1 MNEGRIDSIMSYKKK
16 FFYLFCLSLFVIS
29 VLFFSNINFFYETR
43 IKFSK
48 AIHIGINFL
57 FKKKNYENLKTKI
70 NSGLLTSKFE
80 DLKFKII
87 NLNKRDF
94 LMSRPLGYLEIND
107 YNIIYLAA
115 DGNILVIEDD
125 FSKKEIKSNIKS
137 FFNNEIDLNKNDLF
151 LPYALNPIRDLLY
164 HEGFLYV
171 VILHKE
177 LFDSDFRFSTVVLKG
192 KFNSDYIDFEY
203 FFKPDSYVSKKIDAT
218 HTGGRI
224 AVNQQGKFY
233 LAVPEYGQVDKV
245 NNLNNIFGKI
255 LKIKSI
261 DNYEIISIGHRNP
274 QGLYHD
280 KENDLLIESEHGP
293 SAGDEIN
300 LIGFGNNYG
309 WPTTSTGIDDNYVK
323 YHDHIKQGFEPPVY
337 SSSIYSFGPSQI
349 IKISKNSKFNF
360 KGQYILATL
369 SGHDKYVGNH
379 LYLFKIVDKKK
390 AIITEKIFVNDR
402 VRDIIYDKRRD
413 RIILTLEDQQA
424 IGIIT
429 KN

>member
-1 MNEGRIDSIMSYKKK
+1 MSHRKK
-16 FFYLFCLSLFVIS
+16 FFYFFCLSTFVIS
-29 VLFFSNINFFYETR
+29 IFFFSNINFFYETR
-43 IKFSK
+43 IKFGK
-48 AIHIGINFL
+48 AIIIGINFL

-80 DLKFKII
+80 DLKFKTI

-94 LMSRPLGYLEIND
+94 FMRRPLGYLEIID
-107 YNIIYLAA
+107 DNIIYLAA

-125 FSKKEIKSNIKS
+125 LLKNEIKSNIKS
-137 FFNNEIDLNKNDLF
+137 FFNNEIDLDKNDL
-151 LPYALNPIRDLLY
+151 LLSYALNPIRDLLY
-164 HEGFLYV
+164 HEGILYV

-177 LFDSDFRFSTVVLKG
+177 LFDSDVRFSTAVLKG
-192 KFNSDYIDFEY
+192 KFNYDYIDFEY
-203 FFKPDSYVSKKIDAT
+203 FFKPDIYESGKIDTT
-218 HTGGRI
+218 HVGGRI
-224 AVNQQGKFY
+224 VVNQQREFY
-233 LAVPEYGQVDKV
+233 LAVPDFYNVDKV

-274 QGLYHD
+274 QGLYYD

-300 LIGFGNNYG
+300 LIRFGKNYG
-309 WPTTSTGIDDNYVK
+309 WPTTSTGIHDTHVK
-323 YHDHIKQGFEPPVY
+323 YHDHIKQGFEPPIY
-337 SSSIYSFGPSQI
+337 SPSIYAFGPSQI
-349 IKISKNSKFNF
+349 IKISKKSKFNF
-360 KGQYILATL
+360 KGQYILASL

-379 LYLFKIVDKKK
+379 LYLFKIVNKKK
-390 AIITEKIFVNDR
+390 AIISEKIFVNDR

-413 RIILTLEDQQA
+413 RIILTLENQQA
-424 IGIIT
+424 VGIIT